1 MEFVTRTATHPNPRI
16 SKTEAEEALLSHP
29 QLKPGSI
36 IAGIERVN
44 NHWVAKIK
52 EPVEKTA
59 APPAFL
65 DDGEDSPPT
74 KPEPEAPSADDDGPE
89 ESDSDDSE
97 DKSDS
102 DDKSD
107 DSDGDKK
114 PDIGEIFDLVK
125 QIAEKVGVPV
135 EGPGDE
141 HPAGPED
148 ELGGP
153 PLDGPPAEPG
163 LPKGPGPAG
172 PGPGAKGPKRGIKP
186 GEQLPGTGVTPVGAP
201 AFSKTNPFPQFIGKV
216 ATFDV
221 HDDTDKPL
229 KEAVAELN
237 ELVAPHGYAV
247 TQVREGQNDDG
258 NRRVFAQ
265 ISRRKRK

>member
-16 SKTEAEEALLSHP
+16 SKDDAEKALLEHP
-29 QLKPGSI
+29 ALKPGSI

-52 EPVEKTA
+52 EPVNEKTA

-65 DDGEDSPPT
+65 DDGEDKPPT
-74 KPEPEAPSADDDGPE
+74 EPSESKPETDTPSSDDDGPE
-89 ESDSDDSE
+89 DSE
-97 DKSDS
+97 DKSDDG
-102 DDKSD
+102 DDKD
-107 DSDGDKK
+107 DGDGDKE
-114 PDIGEIFDLVK
+114 PSISDVLDLVK
-125 QIAEKVGVPV
+125 QIAEKVGVPA

-148 ELGGP
+148 LLEGP
-153 PLDGPPAEPG
+153 PLDGPPSEPA
-163 LPKGPGPAG
+163 LPKGPAAGPAA
-172 PGPGAKGPKRGIKP
+172 AKPKRPVKP
-186 GEQLPGTGVTPVGAP
+186 GEQLPGSGVTPVGAP
-201 AFSKTNPFPQFIGKV
+201 SFSNVQNPFPQFIGKV

-237 ELVAPHGYAV
+237 ELVAPHDYAV
-247 TQVREGQNDDG
+247 TQVREGKSEEG